1 MLALS
6 YSARSGAVTSSRPFQ
21 PVREAR
27 LRPEAAHRYPWIRPG
42 EWQAAATLADRV
54 LAGHLLRG
62 VDQVIWGRLLREGDF
77 EFRGGSTRGGERA
90 GRPGREDRERTG

>member
-1 MLALS
+1 MLALT
-6 YSARSGAVTSSRPFQ
+6 YSAWAGAATSPRSFQ

-42 EWQAAATLADRV
+42 EWQSAATLADRV

-62 VDQVIWGRLLREGDF
+62 ADQVIWGRVLRDGDF
-77 EFRGGSTRGGERA
+77 EFRGGSKQPGERA
-90 GRPGREDRERTG
+90 VIRP